1 MTQLEIRDMTA
12 ADVDATV
19 AMLQSG
25 GWNERRSFLETL
37 LANPSCRQLVGFHD
51 GRLAATGMAT
61 LDGPVGWIGTI
72 FVDPGM
78 RSRGFGREITE
89 AVCALIDGAGCM
101 TQALIASEFGKPLY
115 DTMGFRVD
123 ARYQIMEAL
132 PADSAPTPPPGTSLR
147 PMRHDDIDRVGRL
160 DFRATGEDR
169 RGILGRLYESGWLL
183 EADDELLGFLV
194 QIVPQSAAL
203 IAPDPRDAACLLD
216 LLRHLGK
223 GRTKMVR
230 AAVVEGNE
238 PAQRH
243 LEKLGWSATFTV
255 PRMLRGKPIPWDPAL
270 IWSLLGFAF
279 G

>member
-12 ADVDATV
+12 ADTDAAF

-25 GWNERRSFLETL
+25 GWNERRSYLEAL
-37 LANPSCRQLVGFHD
+37 LANPCCRQLVGFHE

-61 LDGPVGWIGTI
+61 FAGPVGWVGTI
-72 FVDPGM
+72 FVDPAM
-78 RSRGFGREITE
+78 RSRGFGREITD
-89 AVCALIDGAGCM
+89 AVCALIDGAGCT
-101 TQALIASEFGKPLY
+101 TQALIASEYGKPLY

-123 ARYQIMEAL
+123 AWYQIMEAL
-132 PADSAPTPPPGTSLR
+132 PSDAAPVPPPGTSLR
-147 PMRHDDIDRVGRL
+147 PMRREDIDQVGRL

-183 EADDELLGFLV
+183 EANDELHGFLIQV
-194 QIVPQSAAL
+194 MPQSAAL
-203 IAPDPRDAACLLD
+203 IAPDPQDAACLLD

-223 GRTKMVR
+223 GRTKTVR
-230 AAVVEGNE
+230 AAVVKGND
-238 PAQRH
+238 PAQRY
-243 LEKLGWSATFTV
+243 LERLGWSATFTV
-255 PRMLRGKPIPWDPAL
+255 PRMLRGEPIPWEPAL

>member
-12 ADVDATV
+12 ADINAAV

-25 GWNERRSFLETL
+25 GWTERRSYLEAL
-37 LANPSCRQLVGFHD
+37 LVNPCCRQLVGFHE

-61 LDGPVGWIGTI
+61 FDGPVGWIGTI
-72 FVDPGM
+72 FVDPAM
-78 RSRGFGREITE
+78 RSRGFGREITQ
-89 AVCALIDGAGCM
+89 AVCALIDDAGCA
-101 TQALIASEFGKPLY
+101 TQALIASEYGKPLY

-123 ARYQIMEAL
+123 AWYQIMEAL
-132 PADSAPTPPPGTSLR
+132 PIDAAPIPTPGTSLR
-147 PMRHDDIDRVGRL
+147 PMRPDDIDRVGRL

-183 EADDELLGFLV
+183 EAKDELLGFLI
-194 QIVPQSAAL
+194 QIMPQSAAL
-203 IAPDPRDAACLLD
+203 IAPDPQDAACLLD

-223 GRTKMVR
+223 GRTKTVR
-230 AAVVEGNE
+230 AAVIKGND
-238 PAQRH
+238 PAQRY
-243 LEKLGWSATFTV
+243 LERLGWSATFTV
-255 PRMLRGKPIPWDPAL
+255 PRMLRGEPIPWEPAL